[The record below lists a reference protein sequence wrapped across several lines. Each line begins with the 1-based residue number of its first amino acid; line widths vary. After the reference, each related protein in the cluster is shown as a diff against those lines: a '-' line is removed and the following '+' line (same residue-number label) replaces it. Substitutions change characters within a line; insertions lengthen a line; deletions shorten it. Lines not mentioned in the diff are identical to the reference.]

1 MAQYLVQLD
10 HAAQNQVM
18 FNGVDT
24 VVVEAADATEARE
37 MAASQ
42 FAGDSDA
49 VWLAATATLI
59 AMDADFEGWTFRV
72 IVTVPDG
79 ADLHDV
85 SYVGIAAD
93 DIDEVGAA
101 LEVLFDAAGLT
112 STYTAATQVLEIA
125 DIADGIGDHVLTF
138 SVIPPSGF
146 SPGVTS
152 MVASHVDEGIAAAVL
167 SVTFVADAPDIPKV
181 TALLKS
187 TS

>member
-42 FAGDSDA
+42 FSGDSDA
-49 VWLAATATLI
+49 VWAAATATLI
-59 AMDADFEGWTFRV
+59 VVDPDFEGWTFRV
-72 IVTVPDG
+72 KVTAPAG

-85 SYVGIAAD
+85 SYVGVAAD

-101 LEVLFDAAGLT
+101 LAALFVTAGLT
-112 STYTAATQVLEIA
+112 ATYTDATQVLEIA
-125 DIADGIGDHVLTF
+125 DIADGIGDHEVTF
-138 SVIPPSGF
+138 SVIPPGGF
-146 SPGVTS
+146 TPGVTS
-152 MVASHVDEGIAAAVL
+152 MVASHVDEGIAAAIL
-167 SVTFVADAPDIPKV
+167 SMTFVADAPAIPKV
-181 TALLKS
+181 TALLKA